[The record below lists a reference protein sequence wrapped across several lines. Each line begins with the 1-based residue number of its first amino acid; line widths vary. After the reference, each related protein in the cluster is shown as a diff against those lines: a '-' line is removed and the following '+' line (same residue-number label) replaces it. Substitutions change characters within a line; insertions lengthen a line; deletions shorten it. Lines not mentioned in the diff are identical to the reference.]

1 MAKKKVILD
10 VDTGSDDAVAIMTA
24 LLSDD
29 IDLLGVTV
37 THGNQPLPITLE
49 NTLRVMSYM
58 NGKVPVFGG
67 AHEPLVK
74 WLTPGRELPGG
85 KVGAS
90 SFIKDGKK
98 YVLHEENMGLPPATI
113 SAETIPAPIWIVNT
127 IKNSPEKI
135 TVIPVGP
142 CSNIALALRLDP
154 TIVDNIEEIVIMGG
168 ADNMGNRTGAGE
180 FNFFS
185 DPEAA
190 KIVVNCGANITI
202 IPLNATHSAK
212 FNYKDA
218 ETFETLGTKAGKFTG
233 RLIRHRADFESVQGQ
248 SDGETAVHDAM
259 TVCAVIDRS
268 IIIEQEDHIVDIDI
282 GGSIGDGMMYCDTR
296 PVTKD
301 HPKNATV
308 AYVIDKEKAMNLMLD
323 IMSKEL

>member
-1 MAKKKVILD
+1 MAKKVILD

-58 NGKVPVFGG
+58 NGKTPVFKGCYT
-67 AHEPLVK
+67 PLVK
-74 WLTPGRELPGG
+74 WLTPGRDLPGG
-85 KVGAS
+85 EVGRS
-90 SFIKDGKK
+90 TVTVNGKT
-98 YVLHEENMGLPPATI
+98 YSLHEENMGLSPTNLK
-113 SAETIPAPIWIVNT
+113 EQDIPAAIWIVDT

-142 CSNIALALRLDP
+142 CSNIALALRIDP
-154 TIVDNIEEIVIMGG
+154 TIVENIEEIIIMGG

-180 FNFFS
+180 FNFFA

-190 KIVVNCGANITI
+190 KIVVNCGAKITI

-212 FNYKDA
+212 FDYNDA
-218 ETFETLGTKAGKFTG
+218 ARFDALGTKAGKFTG
-233 RLIRHRADFESVQGQ
+233 KLIRHRADFERVQGQ
-248 SDGETAVHDAM
+248 GDGDTAVHDAL
-259 TVCAVIDRS
+259 TVCTLIDRS
-268 IIIEQEDHIVDIDI
+268 IVTESCEQIVDIDI
-282 GGSIGDGMMYCDTR
+282 GGSIADGMMYCDTR
-296 PVTKD
+296 PVSKD
-301 HPKNATV
+301 IPKNATV
-308 AYVIDKEKAMNLMLD
+308 AYKIDKEKVLNLMLR
-323 IMSKEL
+323 IMSRDL